1 MSINGKT
8 AKDIETPR
16 DDGDFDAGES
26 ADLYL
31 ATPEKDDHWARE
43 LKMETDHILE
53 DDDEANTTITL
64 LIVIRMNP
72 MYERN

>member
-31 ATPEKDDHWARE
+31 ALPEKDDHWARE
-43 LKMETDHILE
+43 LKMETE
-53 DDDEANTTITL
+53 DDDEANTTIL
-64 LIVIRMNP
+64 NVIRMNP
-72 MYERN
+72 KYERN